1 MVPLNR
7 NIIVVCKCMTQKPI
21 AISVIAAVGVA
32 GILTLSVLAAIS
44 STNRAFAQ
52 KPTELTVG
60 MSPDTRGKSQ
70 YYATGKLTSEGKGVG
85 GATITFDWI
94 GNGVLTAGVEMTS
107 NIKTNSDGTYR
118 GYIQSLSPGSWHAL
132 PLEGVKAN
140 YAGDSEHMP
149 AHSVP
154 FILKG

>member
-1 MVPLNR
+1 M
-7 NIIVVCKCMTQKPI
+7 IQKPI

-44 STNRAFAQ
+44 STNQAFAQ

-60 MSPDTRGKSQ
+60 MSPDTRGAHE
-70 YYATGKLTSEGKGVG
+70 YNATGKLTSEGKGVG

-94 GNGVLTAGVEMTS
+94 GGIGGVKMTG

-118 GYIQSLSPGSWHAL
+118 GYIQSLSPGSGL
-132 PLEGVKAN
+132 PTEGVKAN

-149 AHSVP
+149 AHSA